1 MHEVCCR
8 GEEWVPI
15 PFWELV
21 PWQLDYQGGANS
33 LLSSIH
39 RGKEFHFH
47 FAWHYILS
55 GSLSMLRPK
64 GEDLW
69 LQNLIQCSKR
79 WLSKNSQ
86 AETAP
91 LKRLGNFLMTSGSP
105 TLNCSNSGILQ
116 KMSFIIHVGK
126 LTPIAGGHFPRFT

>member
-1 MHEVCCR
+1 MTAYHCVGTITNFLAR
-8 GEEWVPI
+8 GMLPGRRVGPHPI
-15 PFWELV
+15 WELV

-69 LQNLIQCSKR
+69 LQNLI
-79 WLSKNSQ
+79 
-86 AETAP
+86 
-91 LKRLGNFLMTSGSP
+91 
-105 TLNCSNSGILQ
+105 
-116 KMSFIIHVGK
+116 
-126 LTPIAGGHFPRFT
+126 

>member
-1 MHEVCCR
+1 MVMTVYHRVGTINDLLCTR
-8 GEEWVPI
+8 YAAGVKRWVPI

-21 PWQLDYQGGANS
+21 PWQLVYQGGASS

-69 LQNLIQCSKR
+69 LQNLI
-79 WLSKNSQ
+79 
-86 AETAP
+86 
-91 LKRLGNFLMTSGSP
+91 
-105 TLNCSNSGILQ
+105 
-116 KMSFIIHVGK
+116 
-126 LTPIAGGHFPRFT
+126 